1 MQLLTALES
10 QCGALRARVDKDAR
24 RAGKLQ
30 GRVRLLTQGYAQ
42 RRERLLAGAC
52 DKHAELRALQHDT
65 GAVAM

>member
-1 MQLLTALES
+1 M
-10 QCGALRARVDKDAR
+10 DKDAR
-24 RAGKLQ
+24 RVGKLQ
-30 GRVRLLTQGYAQ
+30 GRVGLLTQGYAQ